1 MASAGFESKSSSGLI
16 VGVVG
21 SLVRGVVVVFIVVVV
36 VVVVGGRAVVV
47 VKIGGWLVEYGG
59 S

>member
-1 MASAGFESKSSSGLI
+1 MAIASAGFDSKSCSGVA

-36 VVVVGGRAVVV
+36 VVVVGGGVVART
-47 VKIGGWLVEYGG
+47 GGWLVESGG
-59 S
+59 P

>member
-1 MASAGFESKSSSGLI
+1 MASAGFESKSSSGMA

-21 SLVRGVVVVFIVVVV
+21 SLVRGVVAVFIVVVV
-36 VVVVGGRAVVV
+36 GGGGRSVVV

>member
-1 MASAGFESKSSSGLI
+1 MARAGFASKSSSGVLE
-16 VGVVG
+16 GVVG

-36 VVVVGGRAVVV
+36 VLGVVVVVV
-47 VKIGGWLVEYGG
+47 VKIGGWLVEPGG